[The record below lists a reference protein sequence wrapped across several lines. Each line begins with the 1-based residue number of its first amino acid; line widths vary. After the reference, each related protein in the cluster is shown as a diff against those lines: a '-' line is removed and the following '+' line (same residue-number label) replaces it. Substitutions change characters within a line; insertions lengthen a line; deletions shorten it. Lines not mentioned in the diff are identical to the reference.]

1 VPDHVELVGLERRGP
16 ADVHEEKDLED
27 RRDEHRRDVDLGP
40 EEREERAEADQPA
53 EREDPER
60 RHASES
66 DPALRALR
74 RTFSSTATP
83 MTTYRPP
90 SANAAAISGPGA
102 PPEAASRIASTPQVG
117 ASTHEIGCTQSGS
130 SVIGTRK
137 PATSQTGYSRR
148 FPSA

>member
-1 VPDHVELVGLERRGP
+1 MRARATRPPRAAQDVLE
-16 ADVHEEKDLED
+16 
-27 RRDEHRRDVDLGP
+27 
-40 EEREERAEADQPA
+40 
-53 EREDPER
+53 
-60 RHASES
+60 
-66 DPALRALR
+66 
-74 RTFSSTATP
+74 TATP
-83 MTTYRPP
+83 IATYRPP

-148 FPSA
+148 FPSAQAVR